1 MFFLRQSELL
11 RRDTANKNSFS
22 SKISNFKRNC
32 LQKHQEKLFK
42 FIAVYEQSNKNLTL
56 QEK

>member
-11 RRDTANKNSFS
+11 RKNTANKNSFS

-42 FIAVYEQSNKNLTL
+42 FIVVYEQN
-56 QEK
+56 